1 MLAAGAPL
9 SHMSLMRALK
19 ILLTIDLKTEESE
32 FSTSISAIAIEDK
45 DDYLEQ
51 KRPLFLTLITQIHL

>member
-1 MLAAGAPL
+1 
-9 SHMSLMRALK
+9 MSLMRALK